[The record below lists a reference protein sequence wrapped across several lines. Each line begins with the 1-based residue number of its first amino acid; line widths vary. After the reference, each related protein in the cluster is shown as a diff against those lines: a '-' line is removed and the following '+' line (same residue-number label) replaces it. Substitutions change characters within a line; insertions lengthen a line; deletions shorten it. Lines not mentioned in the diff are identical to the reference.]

1 MLNDITSGKSG
12 YVHPKLAQKKRGYD
26 RRNQY
31 TMYCLESGEIIH
43 EKEKI
48 IRLTGLND
56 KYMRQIANGNQ
67 RMGTHLTKDNKFLIF
82 SGEVDYSIVKKY
94 VKMI

>member
-1 MLNDITSGKSG
+1 
-12 YVHPKLAQKKRGYD
+12 
-26 RRNQY
+26 
-31 TMYCLESGEIIH
+31 MYCLETGEIIH

-56 KYMRQIANGNQ
+56 KVMRQIANGN
-67 RMGTHLTKDNKFLIF
+67 RRNGTHLTKDNKFLIF

-94 VKMI
+94 VK